1 MAVPDNRDW
10 QFRALQR
17 LAIGAN
23 SARARQTLNPHNFFA
38 ELKRRNVYKVA
49 IAYAVVGWLVMQV
62 AATVVPALHLPDGI
76 TTAVVVVTLL
86 GFPIALVIAWAFEMT
101 PEGMKRTEN
110 VSPDEVIPQWSARK
124 FAAMIVSVA
133 LLAAALL
140 VFQIVRSKSTSPAQP
155 PPESTPAADDKSI
168 AVLPF
173 VNMSSDKEQDYF
185 SDGLSEE
192 LLNQLAQIP
201 QLRVIA
207 RTSSFSFKGKE
218 VDIATIAK
226 ALNVA
231 NVLEGSVRKSANTLR
246 ITAQLVRASD
256 SSHLWSQT
264 YDRQM
269 TDIFKVQDEIAGD
282 VVAALKVKLLPTQ
295 ELPKT
300 PRTNNPEAYQHYLLG
315 MGIFRQDRLQ
325 TRQLAAAEFQKAI
338 ALDPAYAN
346 AYVALA
352 IAQARGAEVASSQA
366 QRAEEIKRAFA
377 TIEQA
382 IALAPELAWA
392 YSRRGY
398 LRSTRAWDWQGAD
411 ADFKRALELD
421 PNNAELLSSYSQ
433 SLFFNGRQTEAIAL
447 ARKATVID
455 PLSVEIWQNLGL
467 LLFCSG
473 QDSEARSAWQ
483 HALEINPGA
492 RWPSYLM
499 GYLDLKEGKIESALA
514 HFNSTDEAF
523 RLTGTAMVEHTLGH
537 ASESDQALD
546 ALKTKYTAGS
556 AFQIAAVYAWRGE
569 TDHAFEW
576 LDRAYDQHDSGM
588 ARLRYDPTLAS
599 LHADPRFP
607 ALVKK
612 MGLSE

>member
-1 MAVPDNRDW
+1 MSNKP
-10 QFRALQR
+10 
-17 LAIGAN
+17 
-23 SARARQTLNPHNFFA
+23 SFFA

-49 IAYAVVGWLVMQV
+49 MAYAVVGWLVMQV

-155 PPESTPAADDKSI
+155 SPESATAAEDKSI

-218 VDIATIAK
+218 VDVATIAR

-231 NVLEGSVRKSANTLR
+231 NVLEGSVRKSGNTLR

-295 ELPKT
+295 QLPKGQ
-300 PRTNNPEAYQHYLLG
+300 RTRNVDAYEQYLLG
-315 MGIFRQDRLQ
+315 MEMGRANKLDSVQRSV
-325 TRQLAAAEFQKAI
+325 AALQKAI
-338 ALDPAYAN
+338 ALDPQYAN
-346 AYVALA
+346 AYAALA
-352 IAQARGAEVASSQA
+352 YSQRELAENVSSPA
-366 QRAEEIKRAFA
+366 QRSEIYKQAFA
-377 TIEQA
+377 SVEKA
-382 IALAPELAWA
+382 IALAPDMA
-392 YSRRGY
+392 RGY
-398 LRSTRAWDWQGAD
+398 GIRAYLRYRYSWDWAAAEAD
-411 ADFKRALELD
+411 YERAIALDPRDAVLLSGVTGYAHFLFWNGRQAQALAMDVQAIALDPLSAEPLTAYGLHLLASGQIAEGRQALQHALELD
-421 PNNAELLSSYSQ
+421 PNLDFANY
-433 SLFFNGRQTEAIAL
+433 
-447 ARKATVID
+447 
-455 PLSVEIWQNLGL
+455 NLGY
-467 LLFCSG
+467 S
-473 QDSEARSAWQ
+473 
-483 HALEINPGA
+483 
-492 RWPSYLM
+492 
-499 GYLDLKEGKIESALA
+499 DLKEGKLDSALA
-514 HFNSTDEAF
+514 HFRVSGDGFSQAG
-523 RLTGTAMVEHTLGH
+523 RAMVEFTLGNEV
-537 ASESDQALD
+537 ASQQAVTE
-546 ALKTKYTAGS
+546 LKRDFVAGY
-556 AFQIAAVYAWRGE
+556 AYQFAQVYAWRGE
-569 TDHAFEW
+569 KDQAFEW
-576 LDRAYDQHDSGM
+576 LDRAYVQHDAGM
-588 ARLRYDPTLAS
+588 TTLRYDPMLAS
-599 LHADPRFP
+599 LHDDPRFA

-612 MGLSE
+612 MGFAK

>member
-1 MAVPDNRDW
+1 MNHR
-10 QFRALQR
+10 
-17 LAIGAN
+17 
-23 SARARQTLNPHNFFA
+23 NFFA

-49 IAYAVVGWLVMQV
+49 VAYAVVGWLVMQV

-140 VFQIVRSKSTSPAQP
+140 VFQIVRSKSISPAQLS
-155 PPESTPAADDKSI
+155 PESTTAADDESI

-173 VNMSSDKEQDYF
+173 VNMSSDKEQEYF

-218 VDIATIAK
+218 VDVATIAK

-231 NVLEGSVRKSANTLR
+231 NVLEGSVRKSGNTLR

-269 TDIFKVQDEIAGD
+269 TDIFKVQDEIAGE

-295 ELPKT
+295 QLLKT
-300 PRTNNPEAYQHYLLG
+300 QRTSNPEAYEHYLLG
-315 MGIFRQDRLQ
+315 MDILRQDRMQ
-325 TRQLAAAEFQKAI
+325 TSYLAAAEFQKAI
-338 ALDPAYAN
+338 TLDPDYAN
-346 AYVALA
+346 AYVALSN
-352 IAQARGAEVASSQA
+352 AQALAAEVVSSPA
-366 QRAEEIKRAFA
+366 QRAEGIK
-377 TIEQA
+377 Q
-382 IALAPELAWA
+382 ALATVDEAITLAPDLASA
-392 YSRRGY
+392 YSSRGY
-398 LRSTRAWDWQGAD
+398 LRYSRAWDWQGAA
-411 ADFKRALELD
+411 ADFKRALGLD
-421 PNNAELLSSYSQ
+421 PNNAALLSSYSQ
-433 SLFFNGRQTEAIAL
+433 SLFFSGHQTEAIAM
-447 ARKATVID
+447 ARKAAAID
-455 PLSVEIWQNLGL
+455 PLSVETWRYLGL

-473 QDSEARSAWQ
+473 QDAEARLAWQ
-483 HALEINPGA
+483 HALEINPGT
-492 RWPSYLM
+492 RWPNYLL
-499 GYLDLKEGKIESALA
+499 GYLDLRKARSRARSPISMP
-514 HFNSTDEAF
+514 
-523 RLTGTAMVEHTLGH
+523 RMRP
-537 ASESDQALD
+537 SD
-546 ALKTKYTAGS
+546 
-556 AFQIAAVYAWRGE
+556 
-569 TDHAFEW
+569 
-576 LDRAYDQHDSGM
+576 
-588 ARLRYDPTLAS
+588 
-599 LHADPRFP
+599 
-607 ALVKK
+607 
-612 MGLSE
+612 

>member
-1 MAVPDNRDW
+1 
-10 QFRALQR
+10 LE
-17 LAIGAN
+17 
-23 SARARQTLNPHNFFA
+23 QTPPSKTILNPRNFFA

-49 IAYAVVGWLVMQV
+49 VAYAVVGWLLMQV

-155 PPESTPAADDKSI
+155 SPESTTTADGESI

-218 VDIATIAK
+218 VDVATIAR

-231 NVLEGSVRKSANTLR
+231 NVLEGSVRKSGDTLR

-295 ELPKT
+295 QLPKT
-300 PRTNNPEAYQHYLLG
+300 QRTSNSEAYEHYLLG
-315 MGIFRQDRLQ
+315 MDILRQDRMQ
-325 TRQLAAAEFQKAI
+325 TSHLAAAEFEKTI
-338 ALDPAYAN
+338 ALDPNYAN
-346 AYVALA
+346 AYVALSN
-352 IAQARGAEVASSQA
+352 AQALAAEVASSPA
-366 QRAEEIKRAFA
+366 QRAEGIK
-377 TIEQA
+377 Q
-382 IALAPELAWA
+382 ALATAEEAITLAPDLA
-392 YSRRGY
+392 SGYSSRGY
-398 LRSTRAWDWQGAD
+398 LRYSRAWDWRGAA
-411 ADFKRALELD
+411 ADFKRALALD
-421 PNNAELLSSYSQ
+421 PNNAALLSSYSQ
-433 SLFFNGRQTEAIAL
+433 SLFFSGHQTEAIAM
-447 ARKATVID
+447 ARKSAAID
-455 PLSVEIWQNLGL
+455 PLSVETWRVLGL

-473 QDSEARSAWQ
+473 QDVEARLAWQ
-483 HALEINPGA
+483 HALEINPGT
-492 RWPSYLM
+492 RWPNYLL
-499 GYLDLKEGKIESALA
+499 GYLDLKQGNIERALA
-514 HFNSTDEAF
+514 HFHAADEAF
-523 RLTGTAMVEHTLGH
+523 RLTGTAMVEYTLGH
-537 ASESDQALD
+537 ADESDQALD
-546 ALKTKYTAGS
+546 TLKTKYATGS

-569 TDHAFEW
+569 KDQAFEW
-576 LDRAYDQHDSGM
+576 LDRAYDQHDTGM
-588 ARLRYDPTLAS
+588 PRLRYDPTLAS
-599 LHADPRFP
+599 LHDDPRFA